1 MSLTNASSL
10 KQHFIQ
16 LFGGLEERITAYRAP
31 GRVNL
36 IGEHIDYNGGY
47 VFPAALTFGTTMLI
61 RPRTDE
67 TIRMASMN
75 FETRVQKSLSDLA
88 YDGQDDWAN
97 FPKGIIS
104 MLQQSGLRLEHGYDL
119 LFHGDIPNG
128 AGLSSSASI
137 EVVTAYGILDQAN
150 SMRNRTDIALLAQK
164 TENDYIG
171 VRCGIMDQF
180 AIAQGRR
187 DHAVLLRCSDLD
199 YQHVPFD
206 SGQYQLVIGNT
217 NKSRQ
222 LAHSAYNERRSQC
235 EQALDILQAHV
246 PELAEIQALCQISP
260 EQFAA
265 SRHWIEDE
273 AVRRRAQHAVEE
285 NARVLRS
292 VALLQSGDLKG
303 FGQLMVESHASLRD
317 LYEVS
322 CHELNVMVDAAL
334 AQPGVLGSRMTGAGF
349 GGCTVSIVHTAHIP
363 EFIARVSAVYSEQ
376 TGLQA
381 DFYVCGIGDGVNRLD
396 A

>member
-1 MSLTNASSL
+1 M
-10 KQHFIQ
+10 
-16 LFGGLEERITAYRAP
+16 AYRAP

-47 VFPAALTFGTTMLI
+47 VFPAALTFGTTMLL

-67 TIRMASMN
+67 TIRMASVN
-75 FETRVQKSLSDLA
+75 FELSVQKSLSDLA
-88 YDGQDDWAN
+88 YDEQDDWAN
-97 FPKGIIS
+97 FPKGIIY
-104 MLQQSGLRLEHGYDL
+104 MLQQSGIQLDYGYDL

-137 EVVTAYGILDQAN
+137 EVVTAYGILDQVN

-164 TENDYIG
+164 TENEYIG

-180 AIAQGRR
+180 AIAQGKRN
-187 DHAVLLRCSDLD
+187 HAVLLRCSDLD
-199 YQHVPFD
+199 YRHVPFD
-206 SGQYQLVIGNT
+206 SGEYQLVIGNT

-235 EQALDILQAHV
+235 EQALDILHTRV
-246 PELAEIQALCQISP
+246 PELAGIGALCELSP

-265 SRHWIEDE
+265 HGHWIEDE
-273 AVRRRAQHAVEE
+273 VVRRRAQHAVEE

-292 VALLQSGDLKG
+292 VALLQAGDLPG
-303 FGQLMVESHASLRD
+303 FGQLMADSHASLRD

-322 CHELNVMVDAAL
+322 CRELNVMVDAAL

-349 GGCTVSIVHTAHIP
+349 GGCTVSIVHTDHIS
-363 EFIARVSAVYSEQ
+363 EFMERVGAIYQEQ
-376 TGLQA
+376 TGLHA
-381 DFYVCGIGDGVNRLD
+381 DFYVCGIGDGVN
-396 A
+396 